1 MPLIGGRH
9 LVGRGVPGKSKQ
21 RVWGLGSP
29 WAPDLEGATEVR
41 DCISSVPPSLLVSP
55 ALDVLV
61 LLHYNTHI
69 ICTIGVK
76 VAQVYLKYANPNI
89 TMLRKQEHLSWFGS
103 S

>member
-1 MPLIGGRH
+1 MPQQNILPTANRDDEAVVAAGWRKA
-9 LVGRGVPGKSKQ
+9 RSRSKATPGAF
-21 RVWGLGSP
+21 G
-29 WAPDLEGATEVR
+29 
-41 DCISSVPPSLLVSP
+41 LLVSP

>member
-1 MPLIGGRH
+1 MLQGYTQARGEMVRRH
-9 LVGRGVPGKSKQ
+9 
-21 RVWGLGSP
+21 
-29 WAPDLEGATEVR
+29 AA
-41 DCISSVPPSLLVSP
+41 LVSP

>member
-1 MPLIGGRH
+1 MDVLGRAMPI
-9 LVGRGVPGKSKQ
+9 
-21 RVWGLGSP
+21 
-29 WAPDLEGATEVR
+29 
-41 DCISSVPPSLLVSP
+41 ILVSP